1 MPAASC
7 RLLFVFSLD
16 YQSLK
21 RCPGAALAYVYV
33 MSSYELGDGIFRAC
47 IMYGV
52 FAAIACFHNLYT
64 VIKNVTNLS
73 QEADIVMNTV
83 SLYGMLIPNL
93 TNWTWQT
100 GYLFYLIS
108 KVNSIKGKTW

>member
-1 MPAASC
+1 M
-7 RLLFVFSLD
+7 LL
-16 YQSLK
+16 
-21 RCPGAALAYVYV
+21 GAALAYVYV
-33 MSSYELGDGIFRAC
+33 ISSPELGDGLFRAC

-73 QEADIVMNTV
+73 QGADIYMNTL
-83 SLYGMLIPNL
+83 SLYGMLLPNL

-100 GYLFYLIS
+100 GYLFFLVQ
-108 KVNSIKGKTW
+108 KVSRLNQTSSFQTN

>member
-1 MPAASC
+1 MSITS
-7 RLLFVFSLD
+7 F
-16 YQSLK
+16 
-21 RCPGAALAYVYV
+21 PGAALAYVYV
-33 MSSYELGDGIFRAC
+33 ITSPELGDGLFRAC

-73 QEADIVMNTV
+73 QGADIYMNTL
-83 SLYGMLIPNL
+83 SLYGMLLPNL

-100 GYLFYLIS
+100 GYLFFLVQ
-108 KVNSIKGKTW
+108 KVSRIKSST